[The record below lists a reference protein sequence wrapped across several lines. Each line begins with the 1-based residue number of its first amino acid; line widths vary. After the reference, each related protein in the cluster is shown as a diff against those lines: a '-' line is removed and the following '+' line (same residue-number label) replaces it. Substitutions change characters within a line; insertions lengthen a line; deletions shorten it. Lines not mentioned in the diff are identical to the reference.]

1 MNTKVK
7 VGIAAAIVAALVAL
21 IVLDQKTTP
30 KDDAASR
37 PAPGGEAITVVG
49 TGADAPSRRLGE
61 EEINNLLRKAESEFK
76 PSAPAKAPSGTG
88 IKAPEEPNQKN
99 IRPAT
104 SEEYVIKEGD
114 TFETIAQAK
123 LGSKSYAQK
132 IIDANPGMKPTALRV
147 GKKIVIPAKND
158 VKEEPAVAK
167 DPAPSPAVT
176 PDAAPAPAPAAP
188 KKPEPAAALATVDGK
203 KVYTV
208 QPGDSLSMISM
219 KVYNTSRHYQKIY
232 EANKDVIDDPN
243 TLQVGSKLTMPEL
256 PSKPA
261 ATPNGG
267 SAGTVATTNPAPV
280 AAPAGAKVHQVS
292 EGASLWK
299 IAEKYA
305 AEKKIGIHD
314 MMKLIVAANPDKLKD
329 ESSLLRLGWQLI
341 IPE

>member
-30 KDDAASR
+30 KDDTASKPAA
-37 PAPGGEAITVVG
+37 GGENVIQVVG
-49 TGADAPSRRLGE
+49 PGAEGPTIRIREEDALYERATKQFGEKPPKASTGNSIKGAEDP
-61 EEINNLLRKAESEFK
+61 NRKD
-76 PSAPAKAPSGTG
+76 
-88 IKAPEEPNQKN
+88 

-104 SEEYVIKEGD
+104 SEDYVIQKND

-123 LGSKSYAQK
+123 YGSKSFAPM
-132 IIDANPGMKPTALRV
+132 IIEANPGMKPSSLRV
-147 GKKIVIPAKND
+147 GAHIVVPAKP
-158 VKEEPAVAK
+158 VEKKEEAAVVK
-167 DPAPSPAVT
+167 DVVPPPPVVNPAPPKQ
-176 PDAAPAPAPAAP
+176 PDA
-188 KKPEPAAALATVDGK
+188 LQIRDGQK
-203 KVYTV
+203 IYTV
-208 QPGDSLSMISM
+208 QQGDTLSGISV

-232 EANKDVIDDPN
+232 EANKDSIEDPN
-243 TLQVGSKLTMPEL
+243 TLQVGLKLVMPDL
-256 PSKPA
+256 PAKAAVANSGAA
-261 ATPNGG
+261 AT
-267 SAGTVATTNPAPV
+267 AVVATTNPAP
-280 AAPAGAKVHQVS
+280 APAGSKVVQVS

-299 IAEKYA
+299 IAEKFA